1 MLLLYAGPDGV
12 LPPKRGCRLLDAF
25 ADEAVT
31 AAAASAAG
39 TRRVSRRNHL
49 CDGFQLRRNAQMEIG
64 NFANTVCKSTGINPI
79 NSAVVGLHFLRNILY
94 LGSYFEL
101 RRGGEEEEEEGDEG
115 N

>member
-1 MLLLYAGPDGV
+1 M
-12 LPPKRGCRLLDAF
+12 PPPDAF

-31 AAAASAAG
+31 AAAPPTAPALAPAAAAAG

-49 CDGFQLRRNAQMEIG
+49 CDGFQLRRNVQMEIG
-64 NFANTVCKSTGINPI
+64 NFANTVRKSTGINPI

-101 RRGGEEEEEEGDEG
+101 RREGGGVEEAEEGNWEEEKE
-115 N
+115 